1 MNADQFL
8 TSLNTVIS
16 GALAEIQ
23 EEELAVET
31 RSIN

>member
-8 TSLNTVIS
+8 TSLKLVVS

-23 EEELAVET
+23 EEELAV
-31 RSIN
+31 RLKCVF